1 MSKQPVP
8 KKRRARSTTR
18 AQHSEYQ
25 RRQIRRLEEKQAS
38 PFAALAPRKNKSD
51 KALKSVTKIKA

>member
-1 MSKQPVP
+1 MSKKPVP

-18 AQHSEYQ
+18 AQHSEFQ
-25 RRQIRRLEEKQAS
+25 RRQIRRLSEKQPS
-38 PFAALAPRKNKSD
+38 PFAAVAEKKNKAD